1 MEEVFQWAKNMVY
14 YLIFSQLIVHLMP
27 NGKYEQYMK
36 LFSGAVFILL
46 MTGPLTGVLHLNERL
61 AHVYEQIQFEQ
72 EREEI
77 RQPFEQ
83 QLSDMEQAR
92 IDRIMLQ
99 YEEAVASDAAAIAEE
114 EGFFCVDSR
123 AELGRQENEE
133 SFGRIVRISLTLCGE
148 DEGDMEDSLPV
159 SGAGNTVSAVE
170 EIRVYAGTEIEVELE
185 SEAEI
190 REGKEGNQEREEGT
204 PERKEENPEGKEGN
218 QERKEGNPE
227 RKEGVQE
234 REAQTQEGLARV
246 QRKVAEYYGL
256 EEDAVQITW
265 KDD

>member
-46 MTGPLTGVLHLNERL
+46 MTGPLTGALHLNERL
-61 AHVYEQIQFEQ
+61 AHVYERIQFEQ

-83 QLSDMEQAR
+83 QLSDMERAR
-92 IDRIMLQ
+92 TDQIMFQ

-114 EGFFCVDSR
+114 EGFSCVDSR

-148 DEGDMEDSLPV
+148 DEGDTEDSLPV
-159 SGAGNTVSAVE
+159 SGAGNTGLAIE

-190 REGKEGNQEREEGT
+190 REGKEGNQERAEGS
-204 PERKEENPEGKEGN
+204 PERKEENPE
-218 QERKEGNPE
+218 
-227 RKEGVQE
+227 RKEGVQK
-234 REAQTQEGLARV
+234 REAQTREGLARV

-256 EEDAVQITW
+256 EENAVQITW

>member
-46 MTGPLTGVLHLNERL
+46 MTGPLTGALHLNERL
-61 AHVYEQIQFEQ
+61 AHVYERIQFEQ

-83 QLSDMEQAR
+83 QLSDMER
-92 IDRIMLQ
+92 VRTDRIMLQ

-114 EGFFCVDSR
+114 EGFSCVESR

-133 SFGRIVRISLTLCGE
+133 SFGRIVRISLTLCRE

-159 SGAGNTVSAVE
+159 SGAGNTGLEVE
-170 EIRVYAGTEIEVELE
+170 EIRIYAGQEIEVELE

-190 REGKEGNQEREEGT
+190 REGKEGNQKGKEGNPEGKEKNPEGKEEN
-204 PERKEENPEGKEGN
+204 PERKEENPGRKEGA
-218 QERKEGNPE
+218 QERK
-227 RKEGVQE
+227 
-234 REAQTQEGLARV
+234 AQTQEGIARV

-256 EEDAVQITW
+256 EENAVQITW

>member
-14 YLIFSQLIVHLMP
+14 YLIFSQLIVHLIP

-46 MTGPLTGVLHLNERL
+46 MTSPLTGVLHLDERL

-72 EREEI
+72 KREEI

-83 QLSDMEQAR
+83 QLLGMECAR
-92 IDRIMLQ
+92 IDQMMLQ
-99 YEEAVASDAAAIAEE
+99 YEGAVASDAAAIARE
-114 EGFFCVDSR
+114 EGFSCVDSR

-133 SFGRIVRISLTLCGE
+133 SFGRIVCISLTLCKEKE
-148 DEGDMEDSLPV
+148 DEGDKEGGLPV

-170 EIRVYAGTEIEVELE
+170 EIRVYAGTEIEVELGN
-185 SEAEI
+185 EAEI
-190 REGKEGNQEREEGT
+190 REK
-204 PERKEENPEGKEGN
+204 
-218 QERKEGNPE
+218 
-227 RKEGVQE
+227 KEGVQE
-234 REAQTQEGLARV
+234 RSTKPQEGLVRV

-265 KDD
+265 EDD

>member
-46 MTGPLTGVLHLNERL
+46 MTGPLTGTLHLNERL
-61 AHVYEQIQFEQ
+61 AHVYERIQFEQ

-83 QLSDMEQAR
+83 QLSDVERACT
-92 IDRIMLQ
+92 DRIMLQ

-114 EGFFCVDSR
+114 EGFSCVESR

-133 SFGRIVRISLTLCGE
+133 SFGRIVRISLTLCRE

-159 SGAGNTVSAVE
+159 SGAGNTGLAVE

-190 REGKEGNQEREEGT
+190 REGKEENQERAEGS

-218 QERKEGNPE
+218 PE
-227 RKEGVQE
+227 RKEGVQK
-234 REAQTQEGLARV
+234 REAQTREGLARV